1 MKKPNLNKIIADN
14 LDKTKFQS
22 KAQPSLPTNDWLN
35 AYMTGGTYISDRAK
49 ATQFGQYAEG
59 GSSWMLTNPNKIS
72 TFFPRMNNGGEP
84 CPDGM
89 MYSEDLDDCVPIPS
103 TTPTAPTNN
112 SVNNIPTSPFQNRS
126 NRQLNAGFSLTDPK
140 YNFDYNFSV
149 NPETKKEM
157 MQRASLMFPQLF
169 KVGNNR
175 ANLNLSG
182 TYGSENDWGTNLSTS
197 VPITR
202 KKNRDDKITFAGGLS
217 KHTMSTSPNY
227 NASLEYMGKLFGNN
241 GPNVKINATY
251 GKYAEGGLIGP
262 VDKIKSNKRSKT
274 PSQLPDQKAWLVSY
288 IQSPMYRERLKKE
301 FPGQN
306 AAFITNE
313 INQRLNN
320 VLNEKVD
327 YVNAIGKEPGYI
339 SGLAIPK
346 QYEGEYYD
354 YKEKKFLPNKW
365 APDPFGKGL
374 DKKGHV
380 YLESEYRH
388 DAWSPSFGFET
399 IPLHELGHAADDG
412 GYRIPYSTKKKIYDY
427 TQMQSTVPNYRSSG
441 MTFDY
446 YNTPTE
452 FINRIQPIRYI
463 LDKKNIY
470 DANTETFGERE
481 YNKMMADPDIQKNV
495 HYQDVMKSL
504 KGNAE
509 QKKAAFIDIMNSVAQ
524 NNQVQNNNM
533 QYAEEGV
540 IVTKTTTKRPD
551 DGSDLKDFMINWNNS
566 PMATQMLQASVDKD
580 DPAGINSIYARK
592 IRDQRNYL
600 TSNAP
605 MHHMTKEEL
614 IKEYNKNSY
623 KGASEGLGGFARPV
637 KSDYNTLRDFPNMFV
652 NPGAFA
658 RYFGNNTKHDIYS
671 RVGVFNPENFKYE
684 VHSQDF
690 DGDKEARYQT
700 WIHELS
706 HAGDYGGLFI
716 PISDKKKMDSYAY
729 GVGNWSPTR
738 GKINEFGYYPL
749 NDFQKYVAEPTETRA
764 RLMNFRYNAKN
775 QNLYDPFTQKVT
787 KEMLD
792 KYKHSDNPEVMGY
805 DPLHQLRLIY
815 SDDEIIDL
823 LNSVS
828 KAEPTKG
835 RNMDKAE
842 YGRSLQKFYPGGTTC
857 PPGFAPRPPYSGC
870 YNAQGKT
877 YDEVQA
883 ELNKKGSYNPLTNP
897 NGVRGSNNT
906 NLSKFVGTT
915 TQTTQAINLANNT
928 INTKQVGD
936 NLVNN
941 KTSFDNTPEGK
952 LHTATL
958 NYMKQ
963 YPGLSYEQAS
973 NGVKMS
979 QASSQ
984 GQGSIRAMTKDE
996 VNQNRIDTENENFR
1010 KSFKI
1015 NMTDNEKIQSFH
1027 EDAKEKN
1034 QEIDEINSAKSAI
1047 DEGTPFTFQN
1057 GVSKTWEQM
1066 DAREKAY
1073 VTGMKTRRIGKIFP
1087 NARPDSNSTLEQI
1100 KSTLEDINPL
1110 PALSRWV
1117 AQAEEAPWWAK
1128 ETDSYTPYFHAA
1140 LDPAVSIALAA
1151 AGPETQ
1157 MTTKSIGKNLF
1168 KNLIVPKNPYQEA
1181 IDLAEA
1187 SAIGKGSHYVI
1198 DKGIKKT
1205 KKSIAKS
1212 FVPEIEKTA
1221 IVQSPKVVM
1230 PEVKSIGGIEPQIPG
1245 LAGEGPKERDQS
1257 KIIPQIIPQNKYG
1270 GWLNKY
1276 ANGGDISI
1284 PDLNKYVNGGFG
1296 TTETT
1301 TINPQLATIQRL
1313 MSDTSFTN
1321 EMRNRSV
1328 PSDLDPN
1335 KNTNFDPN
1343 NPPPMDRELQRGMI
1357 KNKMVIPVWNFSTN
1371 SNKSFNDFLQSNKY
1385 KNGGWLNKYKI

>member
-22 KAQPSLPTNDWLN
+22 KAQPSLPEDGWLN
-35 AYMTGGTYISDRAK
+35 AYKNGGTYISDRAK
-49 ATQFGQYAEG
+49 ATQFGQYAKG
-59 GSSWMLTNPNKIS
+59 GSSWMLTNPNRIS
-72 TFFPRMNNGGEP
+72 TFFPRMKQGGEP

-89 MYSEDLDDCVPIPS
+89 MYSEDLDDCVPITS
-103 TTPTAPTNN
+103 TASTNN
-112 SVNNIPTSPFQNRS
+112 SINNIPTPPFQNRS

-140 YNFDYNFSV
+140 YNFDYNFSI

-182 TYGSENDWGTNLSTS
+182 NYGSENNWGTNLSTS

-202 KKNRDDKITFAGGLS
+202 KKNRDDKITFTGGLS
-217 KHTMSTSPNY
+217 KNTISSNPNY
-227 NASLEYMGKLFGNN
+227 NASLEYMGKLFGTN

-306 AAFITNE
+306 TAFITNE

-365 APDPFGKGL
+365 APDPSGKGL

-388 DAWSPSFGFET
+388 NAWSPSSGFET

-412 GYRIPYSTKKKIYDY
+412 GYRIPYSTKKK
-427 TQMQSTVPNYRSSG
+427 QSTTPNYRSSG

-470 DANTETFGERE
+470 DANTEIFGEKE
-481 YNKMMADPDIQKNV
+481 YDRMMADPDIQKNV

-504 KGNAE
+504 KGNAQ

-580 DPAGINSIYARK
+580 NPAGINSTYAKK

-600 TSNAP
+600 ISSAP
-605 MHHMTKEEL
+605 MDYMSQEEL
-614 IKEYNKNSY
+614 NALYSKSGEKAT
-623 KGASEGLGGFARPV
+623 GTTLGGFAGPV
-637 KSDYNTLRDFPNMFV
+637 KSDYNVLRDIPNMFL
-652 NPGAFA
+652 NPGAIA
-658 RYFGNNTKHDIYS
+658 RYYSNGKHDIYS
-671 RVGVFNPENFKYE
+671 RVGVFNPKNYKYE
-684 VHSQDF
+684 VHSKDF

-706 HAGDYGGLFI
+706 HAGDYGGFFI

-729 GVGNWSPTR
+729 GVGKWSPSR
-738 GKINEFGYYPL
+738 NKLNEFQ
-749 NDFQKYVAEPTETRA
+749 DYVAEPTETRA

-775 QNLYDPFTQKVT
+775 QNLYNPFTQKVT
-787 KEMLD
+787 KDLLE
-792 KYKHSDNPEVMGY
+792 KYQMTDNPDVQGY
-805 DPLHQLRLIY
+805 DPLFQLRRVY
-815 SDDEIIDL
+815 SDDQIVDL
-823 LNSVS
+823 LNSIS
-828 KAEPTKG
+828 KVEPMQG
-835 RNMDKAE
+835 RNTDRAE
-842 YGRSLQKFYPGGTTC
+842 YGGSLQKFYPGGTTC

-870 YNAQGKT
+870 FNAKGQT

-883 ELNKKGSYNPLTNP
+883 ELNKKGSYNPITNP

-906 NLSKFVGTT
+906 NLNKFAGTT
-915 TQTTQAINLANNT
+915 TQTTQPIKLS
-928 INTKQVGD
+928 D
-936 NLVNN
+936 NAVVNR
-941 KTSFDNTPEGK
+941 TSFDNTPEGK

-963 YPGLSYEQAS
+963 YPGMTYEQAS
-973 NGVKMS
+973 NNVNMS
-979 QASSQ
+979 QNSAQ

-996 VNQNRIDTENENFR
+996 INQNRINTENENWR

-1015 NMTDNEKIQSFH
+1015 NMTDNEKIQSYH

-1047 DEGTPFTFQN
+1047 DNGTPFTFQN

-1066 DAREKAY
+1066 DARERAY

-1100 KSTLEDINPL
+1100 KSTVEDINPL

-1117 AQAEEAPWWAK
+1117 AQAEEAPWWAR
-1128 ETDSYTPYFHAA
+1128 ETDSYTPYLHAV

-1151 AGPETQ
+1151 TGPEAQ
-1157 MTTKSIGKNLF
+1157 MTTKSVGKNLF

-1198 DKGIKKT
+1198 DKGVKKT
-1205 KKSIAKS
+1205 KKSIVKN
-1212 FVPEIEKTA
+1212 FVPDIEKTA
-1221 IVQSPKVVM
+1221 ITETPKIIM
-1230 PEVKSIGGIEPQIPG
+1230 PETIGVGGIQIPG
-1245 LAGEGPKERDQS
+1245 VAGEGPKERNPYQS

-1284 PDLNKYVNGGFG
+1284 PNL
-1296 TTETT
+1296 
-1301 TINPQLATIQRL
+1301 
-1313 MSDTSFTN
+1313 
-1321 EMRNRSV
+1321 EM
-1328 PSDLDPN
+1328 
-1335 KNTNFDPN
+1335 KTF
-1343 NPPPMDRELQRGMI
+1343 
-1357 KNKMVIPVWNFSTN
+1357 
-1371 SNKSFNDFLQSNKY
+1371 
-1385 KNGGWLNKYKI
+1385 KNGGWLNKYM